1 MIGLNKESFFIDG
14 VTGYREGRDDSMK
27 IQCKSGL
34 LELCI
39 LSILQ
44 NEDCNGFEIYNQL
57 EQDVKI
63 SKGTIY
69 PTLRRLVKEGSVE
82 IYYKQM
88 EDDIKRKYYKL
99 TDQGGVRIKALKQE
113 WESLSE
119 GVNHLI
125 GGTIHA
131 KGRIHK

>member
-1 MIGLNKESFFIDG
+1 
-14 VTGYREGRDDSMK
+14 MK